1 MTPATFSVIGGT
13 NRDWYAVIDG
23 TRMGG
28 TIKVT
33 ACGGTG
39 AIGVVLDCVAT
50 PTVVE
55 VLGVERLPVT
65 GEMPLGPAFSTLP
78 MILSSLSLIGSGLL
92 LRRKE

>member
-1 MTPATFSVIGGT
+1 MTPASFSVIGGT

-23 TRMGG
+23 ARMGG

-33 ACGGTG
+33 ECGGTG
-39 AIGVVLDCVAT
+39 AIGAALDCPA
-50 PTVVE
+50 PPVVE

-65 GEMPLGPAFSTLP
+65 GEMPLGPALPTLP